1 MITGMREITST
12 GNPLVRSVSALVS
25 KSSERRKQGAFV
37 IEGARAF
44 REAPPE
50 RVRELFVTD
59 AFLQKCADEDPKL
72 AEQTASLRCDSY
84 LVTDDVMRRLS
95 DTQHPQGI
103 LAVVKTEAASPDD
116 LFPDGAVPLII
127 VAEHLQ
133 DPGNLGTIIR
143 CGEGAGITGVILA
156 GDTVDPY
163 NPKTVRGTM
172 GSIFRVPIVTCGDI
186 NEAALLLKGRGVKL
200 YAADARGASD
210 YDRTDLRD
218 GCAFII
224 GNEGAGLTED
234 ALRAADAALR
244 IPMSGSLESLNAAVC
259 AAVLLYEAA
268 RQRRN
273 V

>member
-1 MITGMREITST
+1 MISGMRTISST
-12 GNPLVRSVSALVS
+12 GNALVKSVSALVS
-25 KSSERRKQGAFV
+25 RSSERKKQGAFV
-37 IEGARAF
+37 VEGARAF

-50 RVRELFVTD
+50 RVREVFVTE
-59 AFLQKCADEDPKL
+59 AFMQRCGESDPELADRIGSMSSE
-72 AEQTASLRCDSY
+72 SY
-84 LVTDDVMRRLS
+84 CVTGDVMRKLS

-103 LAVVKTEAASPDD
+103 LAVVDTGNTSPDD
-116 LFPDGAVPLII
+116 LFPDGTVPLIV
-127 VAEHLQ
+127 VAERLQ

-172 GSIFRVPIVTCGDI
+172 GSIFRVPVLSCQGI
-186 NEAALLLKGRGVKL
+186 NEAAGLLKEHGVRI
-200 YAADARGASD
+200 YAADAEGATD
-210 YDRTDLRD
+210 HDRTDLTA

-224 GNEGAGLTED
+224 GNEGAGLSDD
-234 ALRAADAALR
+234 ALKAADASVR

-259 AAVLLYEAA
+259 AAVLLFEAA

>member
-1 MITGMREITST
+1 MRTISST
-12 GNPLVRSVSALVS
+12 GNALVKSVSALVS
-25 KSSERRKQGAFV
+25 RSSERKKQKAFV
-37 IEGARAF
+37 IEGVRAF
-44 REAPPE
+44 REAPAE
-50 RVRELFVTD
+50 RLREVFVSE
-59 AFLQKCADEDPKL
+59 AFIQKCLTEDPVL
-72 AEQTASLRCDSY
+72 ADRIGSLKCDSY
-84 LVTDDVMRRLS
+84 SVTEDVMRKLS

-103 LAVVKTEAASPDD
+103 LAVVKTDSASPDD

-143 CGEGAGITGVILA
+143 CGEGAGITGLILA

-172 GSIFRVPIVTCGDI
+172 GSIFRVPIVACGEI
-186 NEAALLLKGRGVKL
+186 NEAVNMLKERGVMV
-200 YAADARGASD
+200 YAADARGATD
-210 YDRTDLRD
+210 YDRTDLKK

-224 GNEGAGLTED
+224 GNEGAGLSDD
-234 ALRAADAALR
+234 ALRAADGSVC

-259 AAVLLYEAA
+259 AAVLMYEAA